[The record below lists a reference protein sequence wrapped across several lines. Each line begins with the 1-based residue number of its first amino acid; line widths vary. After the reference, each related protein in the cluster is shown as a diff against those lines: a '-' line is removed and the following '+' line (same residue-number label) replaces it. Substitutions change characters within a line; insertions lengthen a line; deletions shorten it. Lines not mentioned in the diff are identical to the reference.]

1 MKLDAFEFH
10 MNHRKIFL
18 KKQRGYFVIEAV
30 AVSLLLLAI
39 VTSFHLFHMF
49 AFHRIEEESKLTAVT
64 LAQEQ
69 LAYMQDELSNYL
81 DVDEAPW
88 LGSES
93 APIVR
98 NGQSFSIKTSLA
110 FMEHEN
116 ARLVT
121 VEVSWETQ
129 RGWQTYKIEKFLK
142 TP

>member
-1 MKLDAFEFH
+1 MKLDAFVFH
-10 MNHRKIFL
+10 MNHHKIFK

-39 VTSFHLFHMF
+39 VTSFHLFYMF

-88 LGSES
+88 LGSETV
-93 APIVR
+93 PIVR